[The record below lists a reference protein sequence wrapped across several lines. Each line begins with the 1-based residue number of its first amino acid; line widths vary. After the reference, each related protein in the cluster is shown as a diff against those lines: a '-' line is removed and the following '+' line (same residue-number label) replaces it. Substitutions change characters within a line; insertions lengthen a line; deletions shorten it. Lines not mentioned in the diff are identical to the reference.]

1 MGTVDELLLL
11 ITVSIIA
18 FKSSKDQFCVITKY
32 KMKRKESKSKA
43 PIRGNGEVGRGKGIL
58 LISNA
63 PTLLSASGRMPLEAV

>member
-11 ITVSIIA
+11 ITVSVIA

-43 PIRGNGEVGRGKGIL
+43 PIHGNGEVGRGRQ
-58 LISNA
+58 ISGA
-63 PTLLSASGRMPLEAV
+63 PTFLSVSGQMPLEAV